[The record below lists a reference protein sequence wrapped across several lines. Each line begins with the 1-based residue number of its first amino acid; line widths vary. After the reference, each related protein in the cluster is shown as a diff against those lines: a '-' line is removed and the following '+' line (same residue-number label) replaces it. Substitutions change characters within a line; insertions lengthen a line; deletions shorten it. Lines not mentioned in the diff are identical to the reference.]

1 MSHAILSPSAA
12 SRWLSCTP
20 SARLELEFPDK
31 AGDFAEEGTLAHE
44 FGEVILLRSIGK
56 LTKAQ
61 YTKEIKRLSGHKF
74 YSTELQNYAE
84 DYSSFV
90 WGKYLL
96 ACKTTKDAILR
107 VEEKLDLT
115 EYAPESFGTGDAVII
130 ADGTMEIIDLKY
142 GKGVPVSAIKNKQMM
157 MYALGALT
165 MFGFQYD
172 IRNVR
177 MTIYQPRL
185 DNISEFEMAVDD
197 LLLWGENELKPKA
210 QMAFAGEGDYIA
222 GTHCRFCKA
231 KAQCKAHADMNMELA
246 KYDFKD
252 AALLTA
258 DELADILSR
267 GEQFKTWLTA
277 VEDYALQ
284 AALEGKKFP
293 GYKLVEGRSIR
304 KYADENEVARTLLE
318 NGFTE
323 SAIYEPAKLKTI
335 TNMEKAITK
344 KAFAALLS
352 ELVIKPQG
360 KPTLVPE
367 SDKRQEYNS
376 IEHDF
381 SNVNIND

>member
-142 GKGVPVSAIKNKQMM
+142 GKGVPVSAIENKQMM

-304 KYADENEVARTLLE
+304 KYADENEVAKTLLE

-376 IEHDF
+376 IESDF

>member
-1 MSHAILSPSAA
+1 MSHAVLSPSAA
-12 SRWLSCTP
+12 SRWMACTP
-20 SARLELEFPDK
+20 SARLELEFTDK

-44 FGEVILLRSIGK
+44 VGETILLRSIGK
-56 LTKAQ
+56 LTKKQ
-61 YTKEIKRLSGHKF
+61 FNDKIRELSDHKF
-74 YSTELQNYAE
+74 YSPELRGYAE
-84 DYSSFV
+84 AYATYV
-90 WGKYLL
+90 WEKYLL
-96 ACKTTKDAILR
+96 ARKTTKDAILR

-130 ADGTMEIIDLKY
+130 ADGTMRIIDLKY
-142 GKGVPVSAIKNKQMM
+142 GKGVPVSAVENKQMM
-157 MYALGALT
+157 MYALGAIT

-177 MTIYQPRL
+177 MIIYQPRL
-185 DNISEFEMAVDD
+185 DNISVFEMPVGD

-210 QMAFAGEGDYIA
+210 QMAFNGEGNYMP
-222 GTHCRFCKA
+222 GPHCRFCKA

-293 GYKLVEGRSIR
+293 GYKLVEGRSVR
-304 KYADENEVARTLLE
+304 KYVDEKEVAKTLLE

-323 SAIYEPAKLKTI
+323 AAIYEPAKLKTI

-344 KAFAALLS
+344 KAFTVLLS
-352 ELVIKPQG
+352 ELIIKPQG

-376 IEHDF
+376 IDSDF

>member
-44 FGEVILLRSIGK
+44 VGETILLNYLDK
-56 LTKAQ
+56 LTPECADEKVRIL
-61 YTKEIKRLSGHKF
+61 KGHRF
-74 YSTELQNYAE
+74 YSNELQDYATG
-84 DYSSFV
+84 YACFV

-142 GKGVPVSAIKNKQMM
+142 GKGVPVSAIENKQMM

-222 GTHCRFCKA
+222 STHCRFCKA

-252 AALLTA
+252 VALLTT

-304 KYADENEVARTLLE
+304 KYADENEVAKTLLE

-376 IEHDF
+376 IESDF